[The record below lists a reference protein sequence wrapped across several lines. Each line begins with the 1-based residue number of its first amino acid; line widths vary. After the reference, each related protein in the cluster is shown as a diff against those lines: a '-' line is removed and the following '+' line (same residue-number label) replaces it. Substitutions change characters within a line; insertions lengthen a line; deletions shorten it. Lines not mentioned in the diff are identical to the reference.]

1 MMAISDRGLGTV
13 TTSTNPDYLCS
24 AQIMRYTPRWM
35 ADIYVKQRERHTH
48 TLRETDRSQIIT
60 INLVKYDYLVD
71 IKSSMH

>member
-1 MMAISDRGLGTV
+1 MAISDMGLGTV

-24 AQIMRYTPRWM
+24 AQIMRYTPR
-35 ADIYVKQRERHTH
+35 ERDTH

-60 INLVKYDYLVD
+60 INLVKYDLVD

>member
-1 MMAISDRGLGTV
+1 MAISDMGLGTV

-24 AQIMRYTPRWM
+24 AQIMRYTPR
-35 ADIYVKQRERHTH
+35 ERDTH